1 MGLSEQ
7 PGRAARRR
15 VGVLGGTFDPV
26 HVGHV
31 ALGRAACVALSLD
44 ELRLVPTGMSWQ
56 KDRVAT
62 AAADRVAMLRLAVA
76 GEPGWLVDTREVER
90 DGPSY
95 TLDTLASLRD
105 ELGPEC
111 AIVMIIGSDQL
122 RNLATWHRWR
132 ELLDHAH
139 IAATRRE
146 RVSLEDLPAPVE
158 ALVAAHG
165 TDALPDAPAGSIV
178 FFGMPPVPVS
188 STLLRRQLAAGEPP
202 AELLPAGVLEHIVSR
217 RLYRD
222 APPLK

>member
-1 MGLSEQ
+1 MGLTGQ
-7 PGRAARRR
+7 PRRAVRRR
-15 VGVLGGTFDPV
+15 VGILGGTFDPV
-26 HVGHV
+26 HVGHI

-44 ELRLVPTGMSWQ
+44 ELRLVPTGLPWQ

-62 AAADRVAMLRLAVA
+62 PAEDRVAMLRLAVA
-76 GEPGWLVDTREVER
+76 REPGWIVDTREVER

-95 TLDTLASLRD
+95 TIDTLESLRA

-111 AIVMIIGSDQL
+111 ALVMIIGSDQL

-146 RVSLEDLPAPVE
+146 RVSLEDLPEPVE

-165 TDALPDAPAGSIV
+165 ADALPDAPAGSVV
-178 FFGMPPVPVS
+178 FFSMPPVPVS
-188 STLLRRQLAAGEPP
+188 STLLRSQLAAGTAP
-202 AELLPAGVLEHIVSR
+202 AELLPAGVLEHIESR

-222 APPLK
+222 APPPK